1 MKKKN
6 YNTKS
11 WFCLLSAL
19 TLLLVITV
27 TGCKDDDKSPDPILE
42 IQKNTMSF
50 LQTGGNDVIEITTNQ
65 NWSFNTPPTW
75 LTLSETSGKKDA
87 TVTVTATENKD
98 YAPRE
103 FTLIVTAGSLSG
115 RVVVSQ
121 PGLDPVLSVNP
132 KNIGFEVDGG
142 TETVSVTSNVTW
154 TPQLSDG
161 ADSWLTITVSEDKTG
176 ITITSAPNTTAEQRE
191 ATLTLEGNQEKSDVV
206 TIIQDGPAN
215 MTITALRALAAN
227 SKTDYTYVTG
237 LVTSDNTGKNIG
249 DNQMIIQDGTGNAI
263 TLQFT
268 EEHNI
273 APGTQ
278 VDVLLNGGSRTTV
291 NGLTTINNLK
301 TANITSVPTATITV
315 NPTVKTIAEILA
327 GEAGDGLLVKIENVE
342 FKDITQTYGNQ
353 PILWNGTEELPLA
366 VAATATFREQK
377 VAAKNG
383 AIIGHITNAESWKL
397 VLRNTEDTENMTN
410 DRLYDKS
417 RLKLSIVSYAFG
429 NQGGKLPVDIT
440 TDTDITWTATVSAGA
455 AWCTLQPATGS
466 GSGSFIVTTEAYS
479 GDNERTATVTVTAPD
494 LDPVTLEIIQTPT
507 AKREFVLSRW
517 SNSNLG
523 AKLPATEENMS
534 GPDYK
539 DTWGMYY
546 QWGRN
551 VGFPHSGAETTIAAN
566 ESITAEQAQEMTEFI
581 TSNGDWL
588 TNPGSESVW
597 NDRAGSYPCP
607 SGYRL
612 PNQMDLLRIYPS
624 SEDKGT
630 FSNSQSVVIYE
641 RLEDRPGVPDRTLYV
656 YEGSSKIYAIKKF
669 ETADAYILRFEMLG
683 EVGKNLYLKITEILA
698 DENTVFDNATDAEA
712 LFAEATESEV
722 RIFPAA
728 GMLNMSDGATLLAPG
743 AAAWYWLDKKMRC
756 MYILNTTRINEAGA
770 ICGYATPLRCIME

>member
-1 MKKKN
+1 MKKTN

-27 TGCKDDDKSPDPILE
+27 TGCKDDDKSPDPTLE

-65 NWSFNTPPTW
+65 NWSFNTPPAW

-161 ADSWLTITVSEDKTG
+161 ADGWLTITVSEDKTG

-315 NPTVKTIAEILA
+315 NPTVKPS
-327 GEAGDGLLVKIENVE
+327 
-342 FKDITQTYGNQ
+342 QRY
-353 PILWNGTEELPLA
+353 LP
-366 VAATATFREQK
+366 EK
-377 VAAKNG
+377 P
-383 AIIGHITNAESWKL
+383 E
-397 VLRNTEDTENMTN
+397 
-410 DRLYDKS
+410 
-417 RLKLSIVSYAFG
+417 
-429 NQGGKLPVDIT
+429 
-440 TDTDITWTATVSAGA
+440 TVC
-455 AWCTLQPATGS
+455 W
-466 GSGSFIVTTEAYS
+466 
-479 GDNERTATVTVTAPD
+479 
-494 LDPVTLEIIQTPT
+494 
-507 AKREFVLSRW
+507 
-517 SNSNLG
+517 
-523 AKLPATEENMS
+523 
-534 GPDYK
+534 
-539 DTWGMYY
+539 
-546 QWGRN
+546 
-551 VGFPHSGAETTIAAN
+551 
-566 ESITAEQAQEMTEFI
+566 
-581 TSNGDWL
+581 
-588 TNPGSESVW
+588 
-597 NDRAGSYPCP
+597 
-607 SGYRL
+607 
-612 PNQMDLLRIYPS
+612 
-624 SEDKGT
+624 
-630 FSNSQSVVIYE
+630 
-641 RLEDRPGVPDRTLYV
+641 
-656 YEGSSKIYAIKKF
+656 
-669 ETADAYILRFEMLG
+669 
-683 EVGKNLYLKITEILA
+683 
-698 DENTVFDNATDAEA
+698 
-712 LFAEATESEV
+712 
-722 RIFPAA
+722 
-728 GMLNMSDGATLLAPG
+728 
-743 AAAWYWLDKKMRC
+743 
-756 MYILNTTRINEAGA
+756 
-770 ICGYATPLRCIME
+770 